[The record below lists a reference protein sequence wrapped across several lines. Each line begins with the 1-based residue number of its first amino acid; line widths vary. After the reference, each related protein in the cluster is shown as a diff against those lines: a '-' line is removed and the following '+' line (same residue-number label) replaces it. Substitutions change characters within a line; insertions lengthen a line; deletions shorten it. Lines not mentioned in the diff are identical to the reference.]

1 MGKISNSSLSR
12 TKKFLRNLLRFSLMV
27 AVILSAVLLYFLFQS
42 SGNESRF
49 ENRFD
54 LLMLFNATLAIA
66 LFIWLLSL
74 IIGIVKQVKQK
85 RFGARLTSK
94 LIFFFTLIA
103 IVPGV
108 VVYVLSTQY
117 VSRYIES
124 WFNNKVDSALSSG
137 IYLGQSS
144 LDAMIIDQLSNAR
157 NLSDR
162 LYNVPED
169 QLSNALN
176 SLRENFSSFDL
187 LVFSSGGN
195 RVIAFSSSTFGS
207 LLPKMP
213 PNNVMSQLRI
223 SRQYASAE
231 ESLAVDESGMQAPQY
246 ILRVIV
252 PIFSSDNRLDGSIAS
267 LREPNWLQLTRLV
280 PASMSENLKAVQ
292 TGYQNYQELNLSRQ
306 GILKIFSIT
315 MIMALLL
322 TTFASL
328 AIVLWMAR
336 RLVEPL
342 LTLAEGTQA
351 VAAGDYRS
359 IPDSNQSDE
368 LGQLSRS
375 FNLMVAQLTEA
386 RSQVDRHRRSIEQS
400 NDFLEGVLAG
410 LTNGVIVLDS
420 EFRITRVNKGAQN
433 ILHEDLDLMIGQP
446 MQDNLSEFGRLV
458 KSAFVSHAA
467 VGSLRSYWQEQI
479 ELDINDEGEDK
490 KITLLLR
497 GTKLMTPN
505 GINYLLVFDD
515 ISEVISLNRS
525 VAWGEVARRLAHE
538 IKNPLTPISL
548 SAERIKYKLI
558 DKLDEDDAKFL
569 DRLTTTIVNQVV
581 SLKTMVDD
589 FREYARTPPAQFQS
603 VNVEDLLMDIAHLY
617 GWSAEGYKIEE
628 ESLDIAP
635 IDVSRQIK
643 LDIEP
648 DMPLVLADPTQLRQV
663 FNNLLSNSRDAME
676 NMELSGSEPGVTI
689 RACAVQLEDG
699 ELGVKVEFLDRG
711 PGFPAQI
718 LQKAFEPYVTT
729 KAHGTGLG
737 LAIVRKIIDEH
748 QGKIDITNRTEG
760 GAKISILLTRIVKN

>member
-12 TKKFLRNLLRFSLMV
+12 TKKFLRNLLRFSLIV

-386 RSQVDRHRRSIEQS
+386 RYQVDRHRRSIEQS

-433 ILHEDLDLMIGQP
+433 TLHEDLDLMIGQP